1 MIARSPC
8 VRGGEEEEGE
18 EDEQVA
24 PLHERH
30 QLEVVVALDLDG
42 VACGVGDEPGEPE
55 PDEDVDDL

>member
-30 QLEVVVALDLDG
+30 QLEVVVALDLDS
-42 VACGVGDEPGEPE
+42 VACGVGDEPG
-55 PDEDVDDL
+55 